1 MTDDIIFTGTD
12 AEENKVSISALELK
26 EYTNTEQAKEIADI
40 KTKLAELDKLSELEE
55 SISSNAADISSNKT
69 AIENNSNAIESKRTA
84 IEENKSAIENNTTQ
98 LTSLT
103 ETLTNTSKS
112 ISEEVTA
119 RQNADSELKT
129 ELSESIKNAI

>member
-55 SISSNAADISSNKT
+55 SISSNKT